1 VNLTGARESDGKI
14 LLDRMLPEGPAL
26 VLLVAMLAA
35 IFVLDQRTELTPY
48 QHLYYLPILLA
59 GVRLGYGGGVGAAL
73 TAIVLYHLAN
83 PHVLSFRYEESDVV
97 QIALF
102 IAVGVTSATLA
113 RHSRQ
118 MHALAGTDDLT
129 GLRNL
134 RSFESGLR
142 VLLRRAR
149 ADRTSVGFVVIDLDR
164 LKSLN
169 DVHGHL
175 AGAEAVRTVGRII
188 GERLTHG
195 AIACRYGGDEFAVAI
210 PHWGVLET
218 KQFAEDLRDVVLGT
232 APVLAGLA
240 FPAGTLSISAGV
252 ATANADADASPSA
265 DADSVEGVE
274 LFRRADSALYAA
286 KAAGRNRVA

>member
-1 VNLTGARESDGKI
+1 MNLTGARESDGGI
-14 LLDRMLPEGPAL
+14 LLDRLLPAALAL

-59 GVRLGYGGGVGAAL
+59 GVRLGFGGGISAAL

-142 VLLRRAR
+142 TLLRGAR
-149 ADRTSVGFVVIDLDR
+149 ADRASVGFVVIDLDR

-169 DVHGHL
+169 DAHGHL

-188 GERLTHG
+188 GERLPHG

-210 PHWGVLET
+210 PQWSMLRT
-218 KQFAEDLRDVVLGT
+218 KRFAEDLREVVLQT
-232 APVLAGLA
+232 APALAGLT

-252 ATANADADASPSA
+252 ATASPDAHASPSA
-265 DADSVEGVE
+265 DADIVDGVE
-274 LFRRADSALYAA
+274 LFRAADNALYAA

>member
-1 VNLTGARESDGKI
+1 MNLTGARESDGAI
-14 LLDRMLPEGPAL
+14 LLDRLLPAAL
-26 VLLVAMLAA
+26 AGVLLVAMLAA

-59 GVRLGYGGGVGAAL
+59 GVRLGYGGGIGAAL
-73 TAIVLYHLAN
+73 VAVVLYHLAN
-83 PHVLSFRYEESDVV
+83 PHVLSFRYEQSDVV

-142 VLLRRAR
+142 TLFRSAR
-149 ADRTSVGFVVIDLDR
+149 PAGTTVAFVVIDLDR

-188 GERLTHG
+188 GEQLPQG
-195 AIACRYGGDEFAVAI
+195 AIACRYGGDEFAIAI
-210 PHWGVLET
+210 PRWDATRT
-218 KQFAEDLRDVVLGT
+218 KEFAETLREEVLRT

-240 FPAGTLSISAGV
+240 FPPGTLSISAGV
-252 ATANADADASPSA
+252 ATANPGAHPSTATDADVAAAVDLFRSA
-265 DADSVEGVE
+265 DQ
-274 LFRRADSALYAA
+274 ALYTA
-286 KAAGRNRVA
+286 KAAGRNCVA

>member
-1 VNLTGARESDGKI
+1 MNLTGARESDGAI
-14 LLDRMLPEGPAL
+14 LLDRLLPGAVAV

-59 GVRLGYGGGVGAAL
+59 GVRLGYVGGVSSAL
-73 TAIVLYHLAN
+73 SAVVLYHLAN
-83 PHVLSFRYEESDVV
+83 PHVLSFRYEQSDVV

-102 IAVGVTSATLA
+102 LAVGMTSATLA
-113 RHSRQ
+113 HHSRQ

-134 RSFESGLR
+134 RSFETGLR
-142 VLLRRAR
+142 TLLRGAR
-149 ADRTSVGFVVIDLDR
+149 PEGSSVAFVVIDLDR
-164 LKSLN
+164 LKALN
-169 DVHGHL
+169 DIHGHL

-188 GERLTHG
+188 GERLPER
-195 AIACRYGGDEFAVAI
+195 ALACRYGGDEFAIAI
-210 PHWGVLET
+210 PGWDSLRA
-218 KQFAEDLRDVVLGT
+218 KAFAEELRQAVLQT

-252 ATANADADASPSA
+252 AAMSPDAHPSASTDADIIA
-265 DADSVEGVE
+265 GVE
-274 LFRRADSALYAA
+274 LFRSADLALYAA
-286 KAAGRNRVA
+286 KANGRNRVA